1 LPNPNSACNIGATSP
16 SPNMPTS
23 AIYRFGPYEVRT
35 RSREIHNRGTKLK
48 LRPQPFQ
55 VLQVLVQCA
64 GDVVTREELRG
75 ELWSQETFVDF
86 EHSLNTAIK
95 ELRSVLNDSA
105 SNPQYIQ
112 TVPKVGYRMIAPV
125 AVEEP
130 PNRDESNSPKKAAGV
145 EGSSGA
151 MIHPE
156 TSVQRSRRNG
166 WLLPVAI
173 ALLAVAGLTAYY
185 QWFLRRN
192 VPHAENRRLML
203 AVLPFENLTGD
214 VTQDYFSDGLT
225 EEMIAQLGRLD
236 PQHLGVIARTSV
248 MRYKQNHG
256 EVGKIGTELGVQYV
270 LEGSVRRDAGK
281 VRISAQLI
289 QLKDQSDIWSHE
301 YDRELSNLLSLQ
313 SEIAQAIAGQ
323 IQVALGETKHDQ
335 AKREAVTAPKS
346 YDAYDLY
353 LKGLYFWNK
362 RTPQSFS
369 RAVEYFQESA
379 RKDPNYARAYAGLA
393 DSYAVM
399 SGFSG
404 FSPKELIPK
413 ARQAAERAVG
423 LGDSLAEAHTARAVV
438 AQNLDWDWNTAEREY
453 RRAIELDSNYATAH
467 HWYAEFLALMGRF
480 DEASIQI
487 EQARQLDPLS
497 LIIAADRGVILYYA
511 KQYDAAVIQFRAVL
525 EMDPVFP
532 RAQMVSSVY
541 AEKGM
546 YTEALFEL
554 NKWRSNENP
563 WYWGRLA
570 YFSGRS
576 GQGAEAGRALEK
588 LQRLNHDHPVDPLV
602 FAVAYIGVADK
613 ERAFIWLEKSYAE
626 HSISLTAV
634 KVDPLFNPLR
644 SDGRFESLLKRMN
657 LPTNGAGARSN

>member
-1 LPNPNSACNIGATSP
+1 
-16 SPNMPTS
+16 MPTS
-23 AIYRFGPYEVRT
+23 PIYRFGPYEVRT
-35 RSREIHNRGTKLK
+35 RSREIYNGGTNLK

-55 VLQVLVQCA
+55 VLEILVQRA

-75 ELWSQETFVDF
+75 QLWSQKTFVDF
-86 EHSLNTAIK
+86 EHGLNTAIK

-105 SNPQYIQ
+105 TEPKYIQ
-112 TVPKVGYRMIAPV
+112 TLPKLGYRMMALV

-130 PNRDESNSPKKAAGV
+130 SRAEEASSPKEAAAIQDLSLPMNLPG
-145 EGSSGA
+145 ELPQTPA
-151 MIHPE
+151 
-156 TSVQRSRRNG
+156 RRG

-173 ALLAVAGLTAYY
+173 ALLAVAGLTGYY
-185 QWFLRRN
+185 QWLLHHN

-248 MRYKQNHG
+248 MRYKQNHDQV
-256 EVGKIGTELGVQYV
+256 EKIGPELGVQYV

-289 QLKDQSDIWSHE
+289 QVKDQSNLWSHE

-323 IQVALGETKHDQ
+323 IRITLGDAKHDP
-335 AKREAVTAPKS
+335 ATREEVTWPKS
-346 YDAYDLY
+346 YEAYDLY

-362 RTPQSFS
+362 RTPQSFP

-379 RKDPNYARAYAGLA
+379 KKEPNYARAYAGLA

-413 ARQAAERAVG
+413 ARQAAERAVE

-438 AQNLDWDWNTAEREY
+438 AQNLDWDWNTAEKEY
-453 RRAIELDSNYATAH
+453 RRAIELDFNYATAH

-497 LIIAADRGVILYYA
+497 LIIAADRAVILYYA
-511 KQYDAAVIQFRAVL
+511 KQYDAAMIQFRAVL

-546 YTEALFEL
+546 YAEALAEL
-554 NKWRSNENP
+554 NTWRGNENP

-570 YFSGRS
+570 YFTGRS
-576 GQGAEAGRALEK
+576 GQSAESRRALAR
-588 LQRLNHDHPVDPLV
+588 LQRLDREHQVDPLV

-634 KVDPLFNPLR
+634 KVDPLFDPLR
-644 SDGRFESLLKRMN
+644 SDPRFESLLQRMN
-657 LPTNGAGARSN
+657 LSGRGAGARAN